1 VRRAF
6 DKWETVGGVRFAG
19 TISIFQ
25 NGKKLAE
32 STVEQTKVNKVN
44 SGIKP
49 SDLAI
54 KPTNLSPVM
63 SQP

>member
-1 VRRAF
+1 
-6 DKWETVGGVRFAG
+6 VRFAG

-32 STVEQTKVNKVN
+32 ITVEQTKVK